1 MSGNLGDCVKHASS
15 HTSEALIWGQPR
27 SSAAERECIAD
38 LAAYAAHE
46 PALLSPA
53 PLAQGPIEAL
63 GAHLANPWG
72 VNFGA
77 RLCSTAM

>member
-1 MSGNLGDCVKHASS
+1 MLRMSS
-15 HTSEALIWGQPR
+15 
-27 SSAAERECIAD
+27 
-38 LAAYAAHE
+38 
-46 PALLSPA
+46 A

-77 RLCSTAM
+77 RLCFL

>member
-1 MSGNLGDCVKHASS
+1 VKRDCI
-15 HTSEALIWGQPR
+15 T
-27 SSAAERECIAD
+27 D
-38 LAAYAAHE
+38 LAANAAHE
-46 PALLSPA
+46 PALLSSA

-77 RLCSTAM
+77 RLCFDRSQTM